1 MKKIDDKKY
10 WQKFQEMVDNSLE
23 QFKHIGNTGELDYY
37 RQQTAYYKAKA
48 EAYERM
54 LVKAKLIT
62 SDKERLIHLNNFSVK
77 DNK

>member
-10 WQKFQEMVDNSLE
+10 WDKFQEMIDNSLE
-23 QFKHIGNTGELDYY
+23 QFKYSDNHELVYY
-37 RQQTAYYKAKA
+37 QQQTVYWKAKA

-62 SDKERLIHLNNFSVK
+62 SDKERIIHFNNIK
-77 DNK
+77 AK

>member
-10 WQKFQEMVDNSLE
+10 WEKFQEVVDNSLD
-23 QFKHIGNTGELDYY
+23 QFRYINNGQLDQYK
-37 RQQTAYYKAKA
+37 QQTAYYKGKA

-62 SDKERLIHLNNFSVK
+62 SDKERLIRFNNI
-77 DNK
+77 NKG

>member
-10 WQKFQEMVDNSLE
+10 WDKFQTIVDNSLE
-23 QFKHIGNTGELDYY
+23 QFRNIYDYRRELDQYK
-37 RQQTAYYKAKA
+37 QQTAYYKGKA

-62 SDKERLIHLNNFSVK
+62 SDKERLIK
-77 DNK
+77 IDNIKGMIK

>member
-1 MKKIDDKKY
+1 MKIKDDKKY
-10 WQKFQEMVDNSLE
+10 WDKIEQVVNNSLTE
-23 QFKHIGNTGELDYY
+23 FKYCGENE
-37 RQQTAYYKAKA
+37 ASYYKQQMMYFKAKS

-62 SDKERLIHLNNFSVK
+62 SDKERLIKFG

>member
-1 MKKIDDKKY
+1 MKIKDDKKY
-10 WQKFQEMVDNSLE
+10 WDKIEEVVNSSLAGFKYCLE
-23 QFKHIGNTGELDYY
+23 NNESYY
-37 RQQTAYYKAKA
+37 KQQMMYFKAKA

-62 SDKERLIHLNNFSVK
+62 SDKERIIKFG

>member
-1 MKKIDDKKY
+1 MKIKEDKKY
-10 WQKFQEMVDNSLE
+10 WDKIEQVVNNSLE
-23 QFKHIGNTGELDYY
+23 QFKYCGENETSYWK
-37 RQQTAYYKAKA
+37 QQMMYFKAKA

-62 SDKERLIHLNNFSVK
+62 SDKERIIKFG

>member
-1 MKKIDDKKY
+1 MKIKDDKKY
-10 WQKFQEMVDNSLE
+10 WDKIEKVVNNSLAE
-23 QFKHIGNTGELDYY
+23 FKYCGESESSYY
-37 RQQTAYYKAKA
+37 KQQTMYYKAKA

-62 SDKERLIHLNNFSVK
+62 SDKERIIIAG

>member
-1 MKKIDDKKY
+1 MKIKDDKKY
-10 WQKFQEMVDNSLE
+10 WDKFQTVVDNSLT
-23 QFKHIGNTGELDYY
+23 QFKYCGESESSYCK
-37 RQQTAYYKAKA
+37 QQMMYFKAKA

-62 SDKERLIHLNNFSVK
+62 SDKERIIKFG

>member
-10 WQKFQEMVDNSLE
+10 WDKFQTIVDNSLE
-23 QFKHIGNTGELDYY
+23 QFRNIYDYRRELDQYK
-37 RQQTAYYKAKA
+37 QQTAYYKAKA

-62 SDKERLIHLNNFSVK
+62 SDKERIIHLNNIK
-77 DNK
+77 GK

>member
-10 WQKFQEMVDNSLE
+10 WEKFQEMIDNSFE
-23 QFKHIGNTGELDYY
+23 QFRYINNSQLDQYK
-37 RQQTAYYKAKA
+37 QQTAYYKGKA

-62 SDKERLIHLNNFSVK
+62 SDKERIIRFNNIK
-77 DNK
+77 EK

>member
-1 MKKIDDKKY
+1 MKINDDKKY
-10 WQKFQEMVDNSLE
+10 WDKIEKVVNNSLE
-23 QFKHIGNTGELDYY
+23 EFRYCRENEASYY
-37 RQQTAYYKAKA
+37 KQQMMYFKAKA

-62 SDKERLIHLNNFSVK
+62 SDKERIIKFG

>member
-10 WQKFQEMVDNSLE
+10 WQKFQEMIDNSLD
-23 QFKHIGNTGELDYY
+23 QFRYIGTQSELDQYK
-37 RQQTAYYKAKA
+37 QQTAYYRGKA

-62 SDKERLIHLNNFSVK
+62 SDKERIIRF
-77 DNK
+77 NKIKEQ